1 MKQQDTNMTKKIL
14 LLAIS
19 LLTLNFT
26 NGYGQDAN
34 EAKTPAAPPIAETTA
49 TNQAL
54 PQTSFHPP
62 RLRPVPFFNLEF
74 PGGTPIQL
82 VQTIEKAAGC
92 SLNVIIDHEDE
103 NVAIPP
109 LKLNNVTVPQLFMAL
124 QAASR
129 KDIHSRWGPQT
140 FSTGYGFKNSDTS
153 SPSTSTIW
161 YFFVD
166 RPDQQEKAPKPNN
179 VCRFYSLAPFL
190 EHGYTVEDITTAIQ
204 TGWKL
209 EGEPAPPEM
218 NYHKET
224 RLLIACGESEKMDA
238 IGRVLQALPN
248 NKAGH
253 PTQDETDQL
262 KAQLKELQHEVE
274 QLKKQGSTGASGGA
288 GPAEEKSGK

>member
-19 LLTLNFT
+19 LFTLNFS

-34 EAKTPAAPPIAETTA
+34 EAKTPAAAPIAETTA
-49 TNQAL
+49 TNQAP
-54 PQTSFHPP
+54 PQTSVHPP

-74 PGGTPIQL
+74 PGGTPAQL
-82 VQTIEKAAGC
+82 VQAIEQAMHKP
-92 SLNVIIDHEDE
+92 LNVIINHEDE

-109 LKLNNVTVPQLFMAL
+109 VKLNNITVVQLFNAL
-124 QAASR
+124 EAASQKEVAMPNR
-129 KDIHSRWGPQT
+129 PGFT
-140 FSTGYGFKNSDTS
+140 FITGYGFKTVD
-153 SPSTSTIW
+153 SPATDASIW
-161 YFFVD
+161 RFHAD
-166 RPDQQEKAPKPNN
+166 LTAPKPAN

-224 RLLIACGESEKMDA
+224 RLLIACGESEKMDE

-253 PTQDETDQL
+253 PIQDETDQL
-262 KAQLKELQHEVE
+262 NTQLKELQHEVD
-274 QLKKQGSTGASGGA
+274 QLKKQAATGASGGA
-288 GPAEEKSGK
+288 NSAEEKSGK